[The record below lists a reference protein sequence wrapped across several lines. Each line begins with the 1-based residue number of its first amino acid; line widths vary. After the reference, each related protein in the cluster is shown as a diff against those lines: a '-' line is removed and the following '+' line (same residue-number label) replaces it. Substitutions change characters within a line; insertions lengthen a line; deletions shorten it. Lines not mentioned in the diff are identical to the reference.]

1 MKRLLSE
8 LYTLTGK
15 VNLYHY
21 TKKDLGDV
29 VTLDP
34 QETIKQRSSYSK
46 NDYKTSSFPRVFYYT
61 DYTKSEQIVRSKY
74 LYTTQVDG
82 DDILDLNDAATQYQ
96 KDKEKLK
103 KEEPKAF
110 EVINALL
117 RPVPLNTTN
126 TAFIPI
132 NDWDAMFQTAAKN
145 YLGVYYV
152 TGNIPMVNVFK
163 PLKVKRYAGI

>member
-21 TKKDLGDV
+21 SKKDLGDDV
-29 VTLDP
+29 ILDP
-34 QETIKQRSSYSK
+34 QETVKQRSSYSK

-82 DDILDLNDAATQYQ
+82 DDILDLNDAAIQYQ

-103 KEEPKAF
+103 LEEPKAF
-110 EVINALL
+110 EVIDALL
-117 RPVPLNTTN
+117 KPLPLNFAKTEFRP
-126 TAFIPI
+126 A
-132 NDWDAMFQTAAKN
+132 NDWTGMFKTAAKN
-145 YLGVYYV
+145 YLGVYYI
-152 TGNIPMVNVFK
+152 TGNIPMVNVFR
-163 PLKVKRYAGI
+163 PLKVRRYDGV